1 MNEALQTVY
10 LIDDDDNLRRSLVR
24 LLDCAGVPCAP
35 HASAAEF
42 LRQIDALG
50 PGCLLLDL
58 RMPGMDGLELQAE
71 LRRREIHLPIIFLT
85 ANGDV
90 PASVKAMKG
99 GAVDFLT
106 KPVQPPQLL
115 AAIGSA
121 LTIEKEMR
129 GRRAEIKRIRAL
141 LERLTPREW
150 EVLML
155 VVQGLLN
162 KQIGAELGAA
172 EKTIKIHRAHVMEK
186 MEAPS
191 LAALVSMVERV
202 GGVEELQRLR
212 PVGVNP

>member
-1 MNEALQTVY
+1 MNEARQTVY
-10 LIDDDDNLRRSLVR
+10 LIDDDEDLRRSLVR

-42 LRQIDALG
+42 LTQVETLG

-71 LRRREIHLPIIFLT
+71 LIRREIHLPIVFLT

-115 AAIGSA
+115 AAIESA
-121 LTIEKEMR
+121 LALEREMR
-129 GRRAEIKRIRAL
+129 GRRADIKRTRAL

-186 MEAPS
+186 MEATS
-191 LAALVSMVERV
+191 LAGLVSMVERV
-202 GGVEELQRLR
+202 GGVEELRRLR
-212 PVGVNP
+212 PLGVNP